1 MKHVVLITNTA
12 KDPDG
17 AVTARI
23 RSSIEQN
30 GGICTACLFKG
41 KNSSGQYD
49 RIDPAAIPSNTDL
62 IISLGGDGSF
72 LHTAKDLIDLKI
84 PVAGIN
90 IGTLG
95 YLTEIDLD
103 SFGDAFQHII
113 TGEYHIEERMLIEG
127 EIRRK
132 GQIVVKDIAVND
144 IVLNRIGTMKIINYD
159 VLVNDRF
166 LNSYS
171 ADGYIIC
178 TPTGSTGYNLS
189 AGGPVADPVSE
200 VLITTPI
207 CEHSLNSRSVVF
219 SADARI
225 DVIVRNKDDEDR
237 QVKAISFDGDND
249 IILEHGDIV
258 SVTKSHKKLLFLR
271 LDKMSFVEHLGRKM
285 R

>member
-1 MKHVVLITNTA
+1 MKHFVLITNTA

-17 AVTARI
+17 AVTDRVRDMI
-23 RSSIEQN
+23 KQN
-30 GGICTACLFKG
+30 GGNCTACLFKG

-49 RIDPAAIPSNTDL
+49 KVDPAAIPDNTDL

-95 YLTEIDLD
+95 YLTEIELD
-103 SFGDAFQHII
+103 SFGDALQHIL

-127 EIRRK
+127 RIKRK
-132 GQIVVKDIAVND
+132 GHVVVKDIAVND

-225 DVIVRNKDDEDR
+225 DVIVKNKDDEDR

-249 IILEHGDIV
+249 IVLEHGDIV
-258 SVTKSHKKLLFLR
+258 SVTKSNKKLLFLR

>member
-1 MKHVVLITNTA
+1 MKHFVLITNTA

-17 AVTARI
+17 AVTDRVRAM
-23 RSSIEQN
+23 IEQN
-30 GGICTACLFKG
+30 GGNCTACLFKG

-49 RIDPAAIPSNTDL
+49 KIDPAVIPSDTDL

-95 YLTEIDLD
+95 YLTEIELD

-127 EIRRK
+127 IIRRK
-132 GQIVVKDIAVND
+132 GHIVVKDIAVND

-225 DVIVRNKDDEDR
+225 DVIVKNKDDEDR

-249 IILEHGDIV
+249 IVLEHGDIV
-258 SVTKSHKKLLFLR
+258 SVTKSNKKLLFLR

>member
-1 MKHVVLITNTA
+1 MKHFVLITNKA
-12 KDPDG
+12 KDPSG
-17 AVTARI
+17 ELTGQI
-23 RSSIEQN
+23 RSLIEQN
-30 GGICTACLFKG
+30 GGECTACLFKG

-49 RIDPAAIPSNTDL
+49 KIDPAAIPSGTDL

-84 PVAGIN
+84 PVVGIN

-103 SFGDAFQHII
+103 SFGDAFKHIVR
-113 TGEYHIEERMLIEG
+113 GEYHIEERMLIEG

-132 GQIVVKDIAVND
+132 DRIVVRDIAVND

-159 VLVNDRF
+159 VMVNDRF

-249 IILEHGDIV
+249 IILENGDIV
-258 SVTKSHKKLLFLR
+258 SVTKSDKKLLILR
-271 LDKMSFVEHLGRKM
+271 LDRMSFVEHLGRKM